1 MRIPTLDSYV
11 RSPATQGANVV
22 FKLAG
27 SVGPEAP
34 KRGAQEKARPRIQS
48 QRSRPRAGTRRVIGT
63 DDAHLRVWGAMG
75 IILLDMESICC
86 RLQQTTSVEYGAH
99 GAQSCQLTESGG
111 LGVGNIEIHTVPM
124 GAHASNGV
132 WTPVGLHGRGV

>member
-1 MRIPTLDSYV
+1 MRIPTLTSYV
-11 RSPATQGANVV
+11 RSPATQGSNVF

-63 DDAHLRVWGAMG
+63 DDAHLRVWGA
-75 IILLDMESICC
+75 L
-86 RLQQTTSVEYGAH
+86 
-99 GAQSCQLTESGG
+99 
-111 LGVGNIEIHTVPM
+111 GNILIWKAFVVVSSKQQAWNTVPTVPNL
-124 GAHASNGV
+124 ANSLNLEAREWATSKS
-132 WTPVGLHGRGV
+132 T